1 MPLLGIYRLL
11 LMAFI
16 YILTNKNNSVLYIGV
31 TNNLTRRIYEHKEK
45 LAPGFSSD
53 YQLSKLVYY
62 EMFPSVTQAIE
73 REKALKNWHRDW
85 KNRLIAKQNPSWK
98 DLYPEICF

>member
-1 MPLLGIYRLL
+1 MLLGIYRLF

-45 LAPGFSSD
+45 LAPGFSND

-62 EMFPSVTQAIE
+62 EVFPSITQAIE

-85 KNRLIAKQNPSWK
+85 KNRLITKQNPSWK
-98 DLYPEICF
+98 DLYQEICF